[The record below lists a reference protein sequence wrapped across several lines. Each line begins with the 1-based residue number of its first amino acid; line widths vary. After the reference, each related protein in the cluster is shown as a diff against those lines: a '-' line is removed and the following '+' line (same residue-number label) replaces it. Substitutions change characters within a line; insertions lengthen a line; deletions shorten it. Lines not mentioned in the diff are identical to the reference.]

1 MHSCNTGN
9 RWVQVK
15 NVKAVTENYY
25 IIMFF
30 FYVVTMVVYVFN
42 SRGDICVQWRQVC
55 AVETVIATLR
65 MFNM

>member
-1 MHSCNTGN
+1 M
-9 RWVQVK
+9 K